1 MENEPMLKYAGKP
14 VVRAPLAARPQPQ
27 PQPQVDRKSLRKIIS
42 DRFSKSLE
50 YLAK

>member
-1 MENEPMLKYAGKP
+1 MLKYAEKP

-27 PQPQVDRKSLRKIIS
+27 LDGKSIREHLS
-42 DRFSKSLE
+42 ARFSKSLE

>member
-1 MENEPMLKYAGKP
+1 MLKYAGKP
-14 VVRAPLAARPQPQ
+14 VVRAPLAARPQPQPQ

>member
-1 MENEPMLKYAGKP
+1 MLKYAGKP